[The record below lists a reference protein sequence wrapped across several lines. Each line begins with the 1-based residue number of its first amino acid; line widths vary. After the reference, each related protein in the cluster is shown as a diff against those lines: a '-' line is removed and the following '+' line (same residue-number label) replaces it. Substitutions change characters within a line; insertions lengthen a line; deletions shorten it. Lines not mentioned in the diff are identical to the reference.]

1 MTRNLYYGA
10 ILRQNDIDGM
20 TYCHEIGEWID
31 TEELIKH
38 YYETGE
44 EVYQKKVCK
53 NPHAMSRQRANKKA
67 PAEWEE
73 TMKR

>member
-1 MTRNLYYGA
+1 MTRNLYYGS

-20 TYCHEIGEWID
+20 TYCHEIGKWID

-44 EVYQKKVCK
+44 EI
-53 NPHAMSRQRANKKA
+53 R
-67 PAEWEE
+67 
-73 TMKR
+73 